1 MIFLDGLDDW
11 LGGEKRDG
19 FVVLPGGRDSVS

>member
-1 MIFLDGLDDW
+1 MIFLDGLDDG

-19 FVVLPGGRDSVS
+19 FVVLPGGQDYAS